1 MSLGLFRAILLTSMN
16 EPSPGATAAEP
27 KRPRAEI
34 APVRAARLVRRFTL
48 PFAVAAGLFFWSRY
62 GVIRVPEG
70 MDTMPS
76 IPAGSA
82 CLVDKRGSIVVAG
95 HEVFCDVP
103 DGGTVL
109 SRVVS
114 VTADDAIV
122 LEHDAKE
129 SRLPDSR
136 AFGPLP
142 RSAVRGVV
150 LVVFV
155 ADTAPADVEVP
166 RGR

>member
-1 MSLGLFRAILLTSMN
+1 MSD
-16 EPSPGATAAEP
+16 PSNGAENVDT
-27 KRPRAEI
+27 KRPRAEL
-34 APVRAARLVRRFTL
+34 APVRAARLVRRLTL

-82 CLVDKRGSIVVAG
+82 CLVDKRGSVAMPG

-109 SRVVS
+109 SRVSS
-114 VTADDAIV
+114 VTADGALV
-122 LEHDAKE
+122 LAHDAND

-142 RSAVRGVV
+142 RSSVRGVV
-150 LVVFV
+150 LVVF
-155 ADTAPADVEVP
+155 AGDTAMAEVEVP

>member
-1 MSLGLFRAILLTSMN
+1 MSRGPFRAILTTSMSD
-16 EPSPGATAAEP
+16 PSQGAESIDTR
-27 KRPRAEI
+27 RPRAEL
-34 APVRAARLVRRFTL
+34 APVRAARLVRRLTL

-70 MDTMPS
+70 MDTLPS

-82 CLVDKRGSIVVAG
+82 CLVDKRGSVAMPG

-114 VTADDAIV
+114 VTPDDALV
-122 LEHDAKE
+122 LGHDAKE

-142 RSAVRGVV
+142 RSSVRGVV
-150 LVVFV
+150 LVVF
-155 ADTAPADVEVP
+155 AGDTAMAEVEVP

>member
-1 MSLGLFRAILLTSMN
+1 MPADAAA
-16 EPSPGATAAEP
+16 AT
-27 KRPRAEI
+27 RRVRAEI
-34 APVRAARLVRRFTL
+34 APLRAARLVRRFTL

-62 GVIRVPEG
+62 GVIRVPQG

-76 IPAGSA
+76 IPAGST
-82 CLVDKRGSIVVAG
+82 CLVDKRGSAVMAG

-114 VTADDAIV
+114 VTAEDAIV
-122 LEHDAKE
+122 LEHDAKD

-142 RSAVRGVV
+142 RSSVRGVV
-150 LVVFV
+150 LVVF
-155 ADTAPADVEVP
+155 AGDAAPADVEVP